1 MLLIFYIIEF
11 DMVIDSPIEI
21 SIVIPA
27 YRSEKNLAELT
38 KRIES
43 ALSEI
48 PFEVIFVNDCSPDNS
63 WQVIEGLCEKYSFVL
78 GLSLMKNSGQDNAI
92 IAGLNYVSGKYIVIM
107 DDDLQ
112 HAPEDIL
119 KLYNEC
125 KKGFH
130 VCFANFQVKKQAL
143 WKNFGSW
150 LNGKLAEVLIN
161 KPKGIYLSPFEM
173 ITSEVVREIIKY
185 KGAHPYIQGL
195 IFSVTNNVTQVSV
208 EHHDRFSGS
217 SNYDL
222 LKSINVFFR
231 LATGFS
237 VKPLRIA
244 SFVGFISAVFGFL
257 LIPYYIYQYY
267 FENYNVEGWTTL
279 VVLFLLI
286 GGLILMSLGLI
297 GEYIGRMYLN
307 VSSRPQFVVEKK
319 IMGKKVL

>member
-1 MLLIFYIIEF
+1 MNTLC
-11 DMVIDSPIEI
+11 VPEI
-21 SIVIPA
+21 SIVIPV
-27 YRSEKNLAELT
+27 YRSEDN
-38 KRIES
+38 
-43 ALSEI
+43 LSELVKRLDQSLVNI
-48 PFEVIFVNDCSPDNS
+48 SFELVLINDCSPDRS
-63 WQVIEGLCEKYSFVL
+63 WQVIEELCEKYNFIKA
-78 GLSLMKNSGQDNAI
+78 LSLMKNSGQDNAI

-112 HAPEDIL
+112 HEPKDIL
-119 KLYNEC
+119 KLYEQC
-125 KKGFH
+125 KKGYH
-130 VCFANFQVKKQAL
+130 VCFANFQTKKQAL
-143 WKNFGSW
+143 WKNLGSW
-150 LNGKLAEVLIN
+150 LNGKLAEILIN

-173 ITSEVVREIIKY
+173 LTYEVVKEIIKY

-195 IFSVTNNVTQVSV
+195 IFSVTNNVTQVDI

-222 LKSINVFFR
+222 LKSINIFLR

-244 SFVGFISAVFGFL
+244 SIVGLISAVFGFL

-267 FENYNVEGWTTL
+267 FENYIVEGWTTL

-297 GEYIGRMYLN
+297 GEYIGRMYLD
-307 VSSRPQFVVEKK
+307 VSNRPQFVVEKK
-319 IMGKKVL
+319 IMGKEYSNDSF